1 VSSGGLD
8 QFLDVVPLNVEE
20 GGVAVVRLNTSGV
33 VYFLEAH
40 ADMETAPVILMQLLA
55 SPEHG
60 EVRVLDDKNVT
71 TVTQQQLDAGEVC
84 SFSQMLT
91 ATYVILNYT
100 DTIVTQNST
109 KANLY
114 NIASCTTNY

>member
-1 VSSGGLD
+1 M
-8 QFLDVVPLNVEE
+8 
-20 GGVAVVRLNTSGV
+20 AVVRLNTSGV
-33 VYFLEAH
+33 VSFLEAH

-109 KANLY
+109 KANFY

>member
-1 VSSGGLD
+1 MSSGGLD